1 MVTREEKNKKIRKKL
16 NREKNI
22 NYSRNIIK
30 VFLLIG
36 FMFVLVFLNLRY
48 VGTGFI
54 KTKEFIIKDSLIPM
68 SFHGKKI
75 LHFSDLLYGSTIFE
89 DDLDYL
95 EKEFQ
100 KIKPDIVIFTG
111 DILDKNYNISKE
123 SLNKLKDFFN
133 NIPYTIGK
141 YSVKGDF
148 DQSTFDLIMNEA
160 DFNILDNEYKLVYY
174 KDNNPI
180 SLIGFNSNNISL
192 EKIDNE
198 KINGLY
204 KISLIH
210 NFDYYNQSFNSNLIL
225 AGHNLNGEIYIPYYQ
240 GLLGNN
246 IYNKSYYEIENSKV
260 YISNGLG
267 SIHKLR
273 MFNHPSINVYRLM
286 NY

>member
-1 MVTREEKNKKIRKKL
+1 MVTREEKNKKIRKKI

-22 NYSRNIIK
+22 NYSRNIVKAI
-30 VFLLIG
+30 LLFG
-36 FMFVLVFLNLRY
+36 FMFVIVFLDLRY
-48 VGTGFI
+48 IGTSFI
-54 KTKEFIIKDSLIPM
+54 KTKEYIIKDSQIPL

-89 DDLDYL
+89 DELDYL
-95 EKEFQ
+95 QKEFK

-111 DILDKNYNISKE
+111 DIINENYNLSKDE
-123 SLNKLKDFFN
+123 LSNLKNFFK

-141 YSVKGDF
+141 YAVKGDF
-148 DQSTFDLIMNEA
+148 DLTTFDLIMNEA
-160 DFNILDNEYKLVYY
+160 DFTILDNEYKLVYY
-174 KDNNPI
+174 KDNTPI
-180 SLIGFNSNNISL
+180 TLIGFNNNDFSLQNINSQEISN
-192 EKIDNE
+192 
-198 KINGLY
+198 LY

-210 NFDYYNQSFNSNLIL
+210 NYDNYNQSFYSNIVL

-246 IYNKSYYEIENSKV
+246 KYNKNYYEINNSKV

>member
-1 MVTREEKNKKIRKKL
+1 MVTREEKNKKIQKKI

-22 NYSRNIIK
+22 NYSRNLIK
-30 VFLLIG
+30 TILLFG
-36 FMFVLVFLNLRY
+36 FMFAIVFLDLRY
-48 VGTGFI
+48 VGTSFI
-54 KTKEFIIKDSLIPM
+54 KTKEYIVKDSQIPL

-75 LHFSDLLYGSTIFE
+75 LHFSDLLYGSTIFASE
-89 DDLDYL
+89 LNDL
-95 EKEFQ
+95 KEEFSR
-100 KIKPDIVIFTG
+100 IKPDVVVFTG
-111 DILDKNYNISKE
+111 DIIDKNYNLSKDE
-123 SLNKLKDFFN
+123 VNTLKDFFQ

-141 YSVKGDF
+141 YAVKGDF
-148 DQSTFDLIMNEA
+148 DLSTFDLIMNEA
-160 DFNILDNEYKLVYY
+160 DFTILDNEYKLVYY
-174 KDNNPI
+174 KDNTPI
-180 SLIGFNSNNISL
+180 SLIGFNSNNFSL
-192 EKIDNE
+192 EN
-198 KINGLY
+198 INNQEINNTY

-225 AGHNLNGEIYIPYYQ
+225 SGHNLNGELYIPYYQ

-246 IYNKSYYEIENSKV
+246 KYNKSYYEINNSKV